1 MYSILEICS
10 DRPESKDL
18 TLHYLKRLERGLLS
32 ERICS
37 KKIALMSKGQFP
49 KLKGVI
55 CKIPTEIRYIT
66 GIIPQTADSNSLLSI
81 NLKGKLNVGGNI
93 TRFSLKYQVL

>member
-1 MYSILEICS
+1 MLEICS

-81 NLKGKLNVGGNI
+81 NLKRKLNVGGNI